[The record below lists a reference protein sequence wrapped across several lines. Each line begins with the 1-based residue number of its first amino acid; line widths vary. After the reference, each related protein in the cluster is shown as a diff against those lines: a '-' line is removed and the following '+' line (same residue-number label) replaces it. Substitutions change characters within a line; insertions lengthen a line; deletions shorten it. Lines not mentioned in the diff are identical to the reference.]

1 MNEIQQ
7 QNINHFT
14 KFTKF
19 KLVLIL
25 SLLQL
30 LVEPHPTIQL
40 LLGRRIEVRL
50 ELGERYNL
58 TALCKLE
65 LCGSDDCHGGLVL
78 RSGPN
83 A

>member
-1 MNEIQQ
+1 MNY
-7 QNINHFT
+7 FT

-30 LVEPHPTIQL
+30 LVEPHPAIQL

-58 TALCKLE
+58 TVLCELE
-65 LCGSDDCHGGLVL
+65 LRGSDDCRGGLVL
-78 RSGPN
+78 CGGPD